1 MQFSPRI
8 IADPRPT
15 TAGDGDG
22 GAVTVIIDPRA
33 LVRECLVRAMTD
45 ADTGSAYAAFPSVD
59 AWLAHRQPETASL
72 VIYCCMALQ
81 PEPAAIQVEA
91 VFAAMQGFAPQ
102 AAIVVLANGDDAQQ
116 ATEVIRLGARGY
128 LSLNSSL
135 DVTIHALK
143 LIRAGGVYVP
153 ASLLGPARQQAGEA
167 APDPGL
173 LRLFSPRELEVA
185 RALRKG
191 QPNKVIALEL
201 GMSESTVKVHV
212 RNIIRKLKVKNRTEV
227 AFRTQ
232 GLFTDNH

>member
-1 MQFSPRI
+1 MQFSPR
-8 IADPRPT
+8 AMVHPRPPA
-15 TAGDGDG
+15 AGDGGDG
-22 GAVTVIIDPRA
+22 RVTIVIDPRA
-33 LVRECLVRAMTD
+33 LVRECLVRSMSGAD
-45 ADTGSAYAAFPSVD
+45 AGSEYAAFASVD
-59 AWLAHRQPETASL
+59 AWLAHGQPEAVSL

-81 PEPAAIQVEA
+81 PEPAALQVET

-128 LSLNSSL
+128 LSLDSSL

-153 ASLLGPARQQAGEA
+153 ASLLGPSRQQAGEA
-167 APDPGL
+167 APDLGL

-212 RNIIRKLKVKNRTEV
+212 RNIIKKLKVKNRTEV

-232 GLFTDNH
+232 GLFMDNS